1 MIVVVEFLLACG
13 IVAVVGSLIYAG
25 YNLGKA
31 KKKDETLP

>member
-1 MIVVVEFLLACG
+1 MIVIVEFLLACG
-13 IVAVVGSLIYAG
+13 ILAVVGSLIYVG